1 MTLNCS
7 VSSSSPA
14 TTNVVMGFVGNNNFY
29 LDLTTASASDKK
41 IVNDFIGVIGTHLS
55 VNILDYDGS
64 YYFEANIVVPEETD
78 LEEIT
83 IEFPSLTTTKKNKV
97 DAFVNLMV
105 SISS

>member
-7 VSSSSPA
+7 VSSSTPA

-29 LDLTTASASDKK
+29 LDLNTASESDKK
-41 IVNDFIGVIGTHLS
+41 TVNDFIGVIGNHLS
-55 VNILDYDGS
+55 VNILDYDFL

-83 IEFPSLTTTKKNKV
+83 IEFPSLTSSKKNKV
-97 DAFVNLMV
+97 TSFVNLMA
-105 SISS
+105 SIAL